1 MRMPSD
7 ARPPVAHAV
16 EPEAMGVVAARCFQ
30 LAQQFDRGPIRQAL
44 LAMATDYTDRARDA
58 AQIARFEVEQRMA
71 ARESAP
77 GRGGVIGWILE
88 RLLPAAGPARS
99 PDPAPAAAPRSTA
112 LRSDASPADAPRRLS
127 RLFRINAQ

>member
-1 MRMPSD
+1 MRFD
-7 ARPPVAHAV
+7 ARPPVAQAV
-16 EPEAMGVVAARCFQ
+16 EPEPTGVVAARCFQ

-58 AQIARFEVEQRMA
+58 AKTARFEVEQRMA

-77 GRGGVIGWILE
+77 SQSSAIGWILE
-88 RLLPAAGPARS
+88 RLLPAARPARS
-99 PDPAPAAAPRSTA
+99 PDPAPAAGSRTA
-112 LRSDASPADAPRRLS
+112 VPRSDARPADAPRRLS